1 MATTNNSTSTAS
13 KQVILDLQVN
23 AKEAIDTIVKAR
35 ERLDELKNAKK
46 TLEQEFKSGG
56 KSLSEFRKEAA
67 VLDAAIKD
75 VNNTIRANEKE
86 LQNQIKANKSAE
98 DSLNSMRAQLS
109 SLRNQYADLSKAER
123 ESAQGRD
130 LLNKIHD
137 MTAEVKDLEAAQLD
151 FTRNVGNYMS
161 ALTGPV
167 GVVVNGFKTLSNGSL
182 SLGLAFKNLG
192 TMISGL
198 SKQFLKLAVNPF
210 VLAFAAVVAIVMKLV
225 DAFKKND
232 AAMTALQSAMAAFRP
247 VLDLVN
253 KGFQALVR
261 GVTGVV
267 EGFSKMVQTVTSA
280 IPFLRDYAKSEED
293 IVRSTDNLEESQRQ
307 YALNEAKRN
316 KEIAEL
322 TAKSVEKDKYS
333 ASERKKFLEQAL
345 ELERKNLKEKRANA
359 KEELRIAERK
369 AAAEMGYSEMTQEVY
384 DAMSDDMKN
393 KINQLRI
400 AVENVEAEYAA
411 GTRRI
416 KSRLS
421 NFNEEEKKERQARAK
436 EAADAAK
443 ERRKLE
449 QEALRDLEDLYN
461 NSIKDILAKEIALA
475 KAAGERQIES
485 LKERLKTE
493 NNLSKA
499 ARQAINEQ
507 IILLE
512 ADLQLKLGDIRKKYE
527 SDQIK
532 KQLEVTKS
540 YYNELLKT
548 LSSGDKVDIANQL
561 LDINAQ
567 EVKDSLDESFVK
579 PVRDAYRQMNNA
591 YLNLDEDKIKEQF
604 SSMFEVYDID
614 TSKGYWSAL
623 EELMS
628 RYYSVVES
636 REIQYKNFTTALD
649 KAVNKEKL
657 KNRLEYQDKEHEI
670 AQKHADLLNQI
681 QTEGALEAFYDN
693 ELEKSRILEE
703 QAQRR
708 LKIAKD
714 EAQRVAGY
722 TAEEAVALYGSLE
735 EWNNAVAESNLKVV
749 QAQSEVNE
757 AIRNTARVQEE
768 QKKKMVDAAYKV
780 ADAIGQAVAGLQSL
794 FETLAEDNA
803 EFGKYAK
810 AMAMVQIMISS
821 AISIAQ
827 AIQGAT
833 TAAAAG
839 GPAAPILIAAYVAE
853 MVGIVAGGI
862 ASAVKTLKSADEPTK
877 PKFATG
883 GLVTG
888 PGTGISDSIDAKLSN
903 GEYVLNAKAVQRV
916 GTENLDAINY
926 RGASLQTLQTADGN
940 IELMKAA
947 FKEVVSEIQPVVSV
961 KEITNKQNR
970 VRVKES

>member
-1 MATTNNSTSTAS
+1 MSNNSQIAS

-23 AKEAIDTIVKAR
+23 SKEAIDAIVKAR
-35 ERLDELKNAKK
+35 ERIDELKNAKK
-46 TLEQEFKSGG
+46 VLEQEFKSGN
-56 KSLSEFRKEAA
+56 KSLSEFRKEVA
-67 VLDAAIKD
+67 VIDAAIKD
-75 VNNTIRANEKE
+75 VNTTIRANEKE
-86 LQNQIKANKSAE
+86 LQNQIKANNSAE
-98 DSLNSMRAQLS
+98 DSLNSMRVQLS
-109 SLRNQYADLSKAER
+109 SLKNQYADLSQAER
-123 ESAQGRD
+123 ESAQGKD

-137 MTAEVKDLEAAQLD
+137 MTVEVKGLETAQLD

-167 GVVVNGFKTLSNGSL
+167 GVVVNGFKALSNGSL

-198 SKQFLKLAVNPF
+198 SKQLLKLMANPWVAAF
-210 VLAFAAVVAIVMKLV
+210 SAIVLVVMKLV

-232 AAMTALQSAMAAFRP
+232 AAMTALQSAMAAFKP
-247 VLDLVN
+247 VIDLIN
-253 KGFQALVR
+253 KGVQVLVR
-261 GVTGVV
+261 GLTGVV
-267 EGFSKMVQTVTSA
+267 EGFSKMAQKVMSA
-280 IPFLRDYAKSEED
+280 IPFLKKYAEAEED

-333 ASERKKFLEQAL
+333 VAERKGFLKQAL
-345 ELERKNLKEKRANA
+345 DLEKKNLEEKRDNA
-359 KEELRIAERK
+359 KEELRIAEKK
-369 AAAEMGYSEMTQEVY
+369 AALEMGYSKMTQEVY
-384 DAMSDDMKN
+384 DMMSDEMKN
-393 KINQLRI
+393 NINQLRI
-400 AVENVEAEYAA
+400 AVENVETEYAE

-475 KAAGERQIES
+475 KAAGERQIEN

-493 NNLSKA
+493 KNLSKTA
-499 ARQAINEQ
+499 KRAINEQ

-532 KQLEVTKS
+532 KQLDVTKS
-540 YYNELLKT
+540 YYNVLLKS
-548 LSSGDKVDIANQL
+548 LSSGDKVDIANLL
-561 LDINAQ
+561 LDINAK
-567 EVKDSLDESFVK
+567 EVKDNLYDSFVK
-579 PVRDAYRQMNNA
+579 PVKDAYRQIKDA
-591 YLNLDEDKIKEQF
+591 YNQGLDEDKIKEQF
-604 SSMFEVYDID
+604 GSMFEVYDID
-614 TSKGYWSAL
+614 TSKGYWKAL
-623 EELMS
+623 EDLMV
-628 RYYSVVES
+628 RYYSEVQS
-636 REIQYKNFTTALD
+636 REILYNNFTTALD
-649 KAVNKEKL
+649 KDTEKEKL
-657 KNRLEYQDKEHEI
+657 KNTLESQNKEQEI
-670 AQKHADLLNQI
+670 AQKHADIINQI

-714 EAQRVAGY
+714 EAAKVAGY
-722 TAEEAVALYGSLE
+722 TAEEAITLYGSIA
-735 EWNNAVAESNLKVV
+735 EWQVAVAEANLKVV
-749 QAQSEVNE
+749 QSQNDVNE
-757 AIRNTARVQEE
+757 AVRNTAKVIED
-768 QKKKMVDAAYKV
+768 QKKKMEDAAYKIV
-780 ADAIGQAVAGLQSL
+780 DAISQAAAGLQSL

-821 AISIAQ
+821 AVSIAQ

-833 TAAAAG
+833 AAASAG
-839 GPAAPILIAAYVAE
+839 GPLAPVLIAAYVAE

-862 ASAVKTLKSADEPTK
+862 ASAVKTLKSVDEPTK

-888 PGTGISDSIDAKLSN
+888 PGTGISDSIDAELSN
-903 GEYVLNAKAVQRV
+903 GEYVINAKAVQRV
-916 GTENLDAINY
+916 GVENLDAINY